1 MLFYRF
7 YEPILSSRNK
17 LESDPVYPLENIF
30 RGTFRRGIFT
40 IGLIFRFFDFK
51 SPIVIGEATG
61 LLIFQNQSTK
71 EKLHVVFST
80 FSDPGH
86 LSTAICNEVFDNLL
100 YFSTLPNNEIRREA
114 IVSLGHFCIRNYEY
128 LTDNRLKTFY
138 CTLLTSNE
146 YSVEIKISVL
156 RNINM
161 YLHDADQTMSVRDK
175 DWKTQSLVENLCDMN
190 DLLSGMASRIIQLY
204 LRDVLNSLLHA
215 DFNVRLFSMK
225 VVQAVLRQG
234 LVHPVQIVPYL
245 ICLSTDTR
253 KEIAHRADIHLQELD
268 KKYSG
273 FVNTKCHVGIQLSF
287 ELQRILQSHDSV
299 AIVRGYTVKEKGEQ
313 PTALNGFLY
322 SLLRTTKPQ
331 RRALVQSITKQF
343 DEHKTTLH
351 YMLYLADNLAYFP
364 YTVQDEP
371 LYIIHQIDLLISCT
385 GTSIL
390 QTFKENLMPKPK
402 DPEAKESERFASIR
416 IVQCILCSILN
427 QILFQLS
434 MHWKTTMTT
443 KILMQFMVAYRR
455 TRQNCKIA

>member
-1 MLFYRF
+1 MVNFFFYYFEIKPKQTLFHIWR
-7 YEPILSSRNK
+7 
-17 LESDPVYPLENIF
+17 
-30 RGTFRRGIFT
+30 
-40 IGLIFRFFDFK
+40 
-51 SPIVIGEATG
+51 
-61 LLIFQNQSTK
+61 
-71 EKLHVVFST
+71 HFSFGH

-100 YFSTLPNNEIRREA
+100 YFSTLLNNEIRREA
-114 IVSLGHFCIRNYEY
+114 IVALGHFCIRNYEY
-128 LTDNRLKTFY
+128 LTDMRLKTFY

-204 LRDVLNSLLHA
+204 LRDVLNSLLHM

-268 KKYSG
+268 KKYPG

-287 ELQRILQSHDSV
+287 ELQRILQGNDSV
-299 AIVRGYTVKEKGEQ
+299 ATVRGYTVKEKGEQ

-343 DEHKTTLH
+343 DEHQTTLH

-390 QTFKENLMPKPK
+390 QTFKENLIPKPK
-402 DPEAKESERFASIR
+402 DPETKESK
-416 IVQCILCSILN
+416 IVPAIDPRCAHNTANPNIISAIDPLEDDDDDEDREAIYGRLPEDTSELQNCITSAQGCILLLVLK
-427 QILFQLS
+427 QHL
-434 MHWKTTMTT
+434 KTCY
-443 KILMQFMVAYRR
+443 KITEGYIITHFFGCNIHLITRR
-455 TRQNCKIA
+455 FSS